1 MHSGLLKTYFSIVFL
16 VFGVV
21 TVDAQPQLVDR
32 IVAVIDEEIV
42 LHSDVMQRLA
52 LTAMQRG
59 VDPRE
64 MPEAEAEAL
73 YKTIL
78 ENLVQENL
86 LLAKAREDSI
96 EVDEEQIDEA
106 VYGQMSQIRGRL
118 GEETLEAQL
127 RAEGLT
133 AKDLRDQFRQNFESE
148 YLRQQVMSK
157 LGGEVQIFYKDV
169 ENFRTR
175 YQDEIPPMV
184 GVSHILIEAR
194 PSEERDAIALK
205 KAADLLEQIRKGEDF
220 GELARQFSEDPG
232 SASSGGELGFFSRGQ
247 FLPEFEEAAF
257 SLKPGEVS
265 SPVRTDFG
273 HHIIRVDAVSGREIK
288 ARHILISVRA
298 TEADKAFAYQRAL
311 SFYTSIQKGKDFS
324 ELAREHSAH
333 KETAELGGHLGIRSL
348 DGLPPAFTETILK
361 MKLGEVSTP
370 VETEFGWHL
379 VRLDNDREV
388 IEEIVRRLKLSEL
401 FRNVLGELREKL
413 YVNVRFSKL

>member
-1 MHSGLLKTYFSIVFL
+1 MNLPQGVDMRSGLLKTYFSIVFL

-73 YKTIL
+73 YKAIL

-118 GEETLEAQL
+118 GEEALETQL

-148 YLRQQVMSK
+148 YLRQQVTSK
-157 LGGEVQIFYKDV
+157 LGGEVQISYKDV
-169 ENFRTR
+169 EDFRTR

-205 KAADLLEQIRKGEDF
+205 KAADLLERIRKGGDF
-220 GELARQFSEDPG
+220 GEPRKCFLGWGPG
-232 SASSGGELGFFSRGQ
+232 FLFEGSVSTRIRRGCIFAQAGRGQQPGQNGFRAPHHSRGCRFRSRNQ
-247 FLPEFEEAAF
+247 GQAHSDLCEDDRSRQGGCLPTCSELLHE
-257 SLKPGEVS
+257 
-265 SPVRTDFG
+265 
-273 HHIIRVDAVSGREIK
+273 HSGR
-288 ARHILISVRA
+288 
-298 TEADKAFAYQRAL
+298 
-311 SFYTSIQKGKDFS
+311 
-324 ELAREHSAH
+324 
-333 KETAELGGHLGIRSL
+333 
-348 DGLPPAFTETILK
+348 
-361 MKLGEVSTP
+361 
-370 VETEFGWHL
+370 
-379 VRLDNDREV
+379 
-388 IEEIVRRLKLSEL
+388 
-401 FRNVLGELREKL
+401 
-413 YVNVRFSKL
+413 